1 MAFAAVT
8 RHLRTMKSIW
18 SFFKSDPIE
27 KRDQPVSDPEGT
39 LAALW
44 SGIAPGS
51 FAVSGAE
58 ALRVPAVASAVRV
71 ISEAAAC
78 LDVYV
83 MERKEDGTEGRDNNH
98 IILDLLRGDANSWT
112 SGFELIR
119 DLVADALCRDW
130 GGIAW
135 VNRVGE
141 EVREIIRFQPSTVSV
156 TYDPRTG
163 EPSYTL
169 DGGKVSSKDIIHVR
183 GAFDRCPLNLA
194 SDAIGAA
201 REMEKHAG
209 NLFKNG
215 ARPGGVIE
223 NEKNIGEE
231 GAKKMLLAWRKA
243 MEGAANSG
251 KTAVLWDNAKWK
263 AMTLNSVDSQFLEL
277 RKFQIS
283 EIARAFRVPPSMLF
297 ELDRATW
304 SNSEQMGREF
314 LTYCLEPW
322 LKALE
327 AALGRA
333 LFSKEDRK
341 RFRIMFDRDDLTR
354 ASLTERATA
363 ISSFVSAKAITRNE
377 ARSWIDLGPVP
388 GGDDFENPHIN
399 PETPAIG
406 HNGGPKLDDPEPET
420 PTNDTE
426 DK

>member
-1 MAFAAVT
+1 
-8 RHLRTMKSIW
+8 MKIW
-18 SFFKSDPIE
+18 PFSKSAPLE
-27 KRDQPVSDPEGT
+27 QRDQPLTDPEGV

-44 SGIAPGS
+44 SGVSSGS

-58 ALRVPAVASAVRV
+58 ALRVPAVASAIRV
-71 ISEAAAC
+71 ISEAAAS
-78 LDVYV
+78 LDVTI
-83 MERKEDGTEGRDNNH
+83 MERREDGTEQKADDH
-98 IILDLLRGDANSWT
+98 PSLALLRGDANPWT

-119 DLVADALCRDW
+119 DLVADALTRDW

-141 EVREIIRFQPSTVSV
+141 EVREIIRYQPSAISV
-156 TYDPRTG
+156 AYDPKTG
-163 EPSYTL
+163 EPSYSL
-169 DGGKVSSKDIIHVR
+169 DGQPVPARDIIQVR
-183 GAFDRCPLNLA
+183 GTFDRCPLNLA
-194 SDAIGAA
+194 ADAIGAA

-223 NEKNIGEE
+223 NEKNIGDE

-243 MEGAANSG
+243 MEGAANAG
-251 KTAVLWDNAKWK
+251 KTAVLWDGARWK
-263 AMTLNSVDSQFLEL
+263 AMTLNSVDAQFLEL

-327 AALGRA
+327 AALARA
-333 LFSKEDRK
+333 LLTKEERK
-341 RFRIMFDRDDLTR
+341 RYRIAFDRDDLTR
-354 ASLTERATA
+354 ADLTARATA
-363 ISSFVSAKAITRNE
+363 ISSLISARVLNPNE
-377 ARSWIDLGPVP
+377 ARQWLDMEPYE
-388 GGDDFENPHIN
+388 GGNEFGNPHIN
-399 PETPAIG
+399 PNAPGIG
-406 HNGGPKLDDPEPET
+406 HNGGPELDPAEE
-420 PTNDTE
+420 E
-426 DK
+426 